1 MTANA
6 ERDTM
11 IERLPEQKAPTRL
24 LSCIECGQIWLDPV
38 ERWRIYLTDD
48 EPAEAVVYCSHCAEF
63 EFGR

>member
-1 MTANA
+1 
-6 ERDTM
+6 M